1 VRGKLWSEWNICLKA
16 SKWIGPGLR
25 PVPVLGF
32 IGSGRQEVNL
42 WWPDSAKLTN
52 CC

>member
-1 VRGKLWSEWNICLKA
+1 MSLWSEWNIWLKA
-16 SKWIGPGLR
+16 SKWLDGGLR

-42 WWPDSAKLTN
+42 WWPDSEKLTN